1 MTFFLSYLYFFS
13 QGHGVPARLLCQA
26 NCGSLVEYLGGRP
39 FARFCSLGPF
49 FYLDF
54 LLLRALGRLYL
65 CQLLFFFNCHQH
77 HHHNIDHHLDLDQP
91 PDPLSLICHSI
102 VEKTPKGKHWAAR
115 INRYLVIIIFPLVRP
130 LDKSRGLADE
140 KMFINW
146 FHFPFQILSFELCP
160 LSAKN

>member
-102 VEKTPKGKHWAAR
+102 VEKTPKGKRWAAR
-115 INRYLVIIIFPLVRP
+115 INRYLVIIMIKMLSV
-130 LDKSRGLADE
+130 LDTVHNECLTDGR
-140 KMFINW
+140 MFIN
-146 FHFPFQILSFELCP
+146 
-160 LSAKN
+160 